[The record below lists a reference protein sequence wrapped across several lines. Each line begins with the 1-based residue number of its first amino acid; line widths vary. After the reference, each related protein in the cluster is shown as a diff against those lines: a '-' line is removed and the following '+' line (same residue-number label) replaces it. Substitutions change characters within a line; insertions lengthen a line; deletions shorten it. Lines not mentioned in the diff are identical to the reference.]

1 MALLHSL
8 HPPEYPPALI
18 VYLTLFH
25 ILHYHTLRLYFFRCE
40 QGRNLWVGV
49 CFSVQLPHL
58 YLFVKIKAVY
68 FNKTIFNIAI
78 YSMSA
83 LHTRCNSA
91 IHPPRG
97 ANTKSVHQV
106 VHLKQPVVFLNTRE
120 EWNFSLWSSSKV
132 ELLHPEWGMIT
143 VLVRVVKASR
153 MIVILTASHD
163 DRFHSTPAGDD
174 MGVEKT
180 GMQTSGYV
188 SCHVQLG

>member
-1 MALLHSL
+1 MVSITPPLCSHCLLNVVSYTSISH
-8 HPPEYPPALI
+8 I
-18 VYLTLFH
+18 VTW
-25 ILHYHTLRLYFFRCE
+25 YFFSCE
-40 QGRNLWVGV
+40 QGRH
-49 CFSVQLPHL
+49 FSRAVDGSLIL
-58 YLFVKIKAVY
+58 CLASSSVFFFLKIMAVY

-78 YSMSA
+78 YSMST

-91 IHPPRG
+91 SHPPRG

-106 VHLKQPVVFLNTRE
+106 VHLRQPVVFLNTRE

-163 DRFHSTPAGDD
+163 DRFHSTPAGDN

-180 GMQTSGYV
+180 GMPTSGYV
-188 SCHVQLG
+188 SCHV